1 MNSRL
6 NYSSL
11 EDAWGIQVNS
21 NTKNEP
27 TSVPLEKMFKYQKP
41 KENILSIDS
50 NEIKKPIRETFEPV
64 KRKYNGNLKACDLID
79 DHLNKCS
86 TCRNKLLA
94 SRKKEYFSY
103 DSTPSEVEHFH
114 EANSNSIL
122 EQFSTENLKE
132 TFENITP
139 SQKNLLIIILYGILV
154 ILISDLV
161 IKEND

>member
-6 NYSSL
+6 NYSTL
-11 EDAWGIQVNS
+11 EDAWGIQ
-21 NTKNEP
+21 TPKNES
-27 TSVPLEKMFKYQKP
+27 TSIPLEKRYNYKKP

-50 NEIKKPIRETFEPV
+50 NEIKKPIRESFQPV
-64 KRKYNGNLKACDLID
+64 KRKYNGQLKACDLID
-79 DHLNKCS
+79 DHLNKCA
-86 TCRNKLLA
+86 TCRNKVLA

-103 DSTPSEVEHFH
+103 DSSQKEIENFH
-114 EANSNSIL
+114 EANQNNIL
-122 EQFSTENLKE
+122 ERFSSESLKE

-139 SQKNLLIIILYGILV
+139 SQKNILIIILYGILV

>member
-6 NYSSL
+6 NYSTL
-11 EDAWGIQVNS
+11 EDAWGVTPSEKS
-21 NTKNEP
+21 NIDITTVALDK
-27 TSVPLEKMFKYQKP
+27 KFKYKKP
-41 KENILSIDS
+41 QENILSIDS
-50 NEIKKPIRETFEPV
+50 NEIIKPIRESFQPV

-79 DHLNKCS
+79 DHINKCS
-86 TCRNKLLA
+86 TCRNKILA

-103 DSTPSEVEHFH
+103 DSAKEVEHFH
-114 EANSNSIL
+114 DSNNIL
-122 EQFSTENLKE
+122 ENFTTENLKE

>member
-6 NYSSL
+6 NYSTL
-11 EDAWGIQVNS
+11 EDAWGLPVSENS
-21 NTKNEP
+21 KSDI
-27 TSVPLEKMFKYQKP
+27 TSVPLDKKFKYKKP
-41 KENILSIDS
+41 QENILSIDS
-50 NEIKKPIRETFEPV
+50 NEIIKPIRESFQPV

-79 DHLNKCS
+79 DHINKCS
-86 TCRNKLLA
+86 TCRNKILA

-103 DSTPSEVEHFH
+103 DSAKEVEHFH
-114 EANSNSIL
+114 DSNNIL
-122 EQFSTENLKE
+122 ENFTTENLKE